1 MLLVALTGSIAT
13 GKTVVAA
20 VFKELGCY
28 VLSSDTIAH
37 ELILP
42 QNPAWKKII
51 ARFGDKIL
59 NQDQTINRK
68 KLGKLIFSN
77 NKDRQF
83 LNSLLHPLVMGEKNK
98 IILSLKKEKKYRIFI
113 SEAALTIEAGLTDFF
128 DKIVVT
134 YCRSATQIQ
143 RLQERDSISKK
154 EALSRIS
161 SQMPQKDKIKVADY
175 VINTSGNLRKTIEET
190 ERIYR
195 YLLQDFQLQYGKLET
210 PGKIY

>member
-13 GKTVVAA
+13 GKSVVAA

-28 VLSSDTIAH
+28 ISSSDTIAH

-51 ARFGDKIL
+51 ARFGNKIL
-59 NQDQTINRK
+59 NQDQTINRN
-68 KLGKLIFSN
+68 KLGNLIFSN
-77 NKDRQF
+77 KEDRQF
-83 LNSLLHPLVMGEKNK
+83 LNSLLHPLVMERK
-98 IILSLKKEKKYRIFI
+98 IKLIQSLKKEKKYRIFI

-128 DKIVVT
+128 DKIIVT
-134 YCRSATQIQ
+134 YCRNATQIQ
-143 RLQERDSISKK
+143 RLQKRDNISRK

-175 VINTSGNLRKTIEET
+175 TINTSGNLRKTIEET
-190 ERIYR
+190 EQVYR
-195 YLLQDFQLQYGKLET
+195 YLLQDFQLHYGKLET
-210 PGKIY
+210 PGKAD

>member
-13 GKTVVAA
+13 GKTIVAA

-51 ARFGDKIL
+51 SRLGDKIL
-59 NQDQTINRK
+59 NNDQTINRK

-77 NKDRQF
+77 NKERQF
-83 LNSLLHPLVMGEKNK
+83 LNSLLHPLIMDRKKN
-98 IILSLKKEKKYRIFI
+98 IIQSLKKEKKYRIFI
-113 SEAALTIEAGLTDFF
+113 SEAALTIEAGLIDFF
-128 DKIVVT
+128 DKIIVT
-134 YCRSATQIQ
+134 YCRSATQIK
-143 RLQERDSISKK
+143 RLQKRDEISKK

-161 SQMPQKDKIKVADY
+161 SQIPQKDKIKAADY
-175 VINTSGNLRKTIEET
+175 VIDTSGNLRKTIEET

-195 YLLQDFQLQYGKLET
+195 YLLLDFQLKYGKLET
-210 PGKIY
+210 PGKVD

>member
-28 VLSSDTIAH
+28 VSSSDTIAH

-59 NQDQTINRK
+59 NQDQRINRK

-83 LNSLLHPLVMGEKNK
+83 LNSLLHPLVMVERNK
-98 IILSLKKEKKYRIFI
+98 IILSLKKEKKYSIFI
-113 SEAALTIEAGLTDFF
+113 SETALTIEAGLTDFF
-128 DKIVVT
+128 DKIIVT
-134 YCRSATQIQ
+134 YCKNATQIQ
-143 RLQERDSISKK
+143 RLQKRDSISRK

-161 SQMPQKDKIKVADY
+161 SQLPQKDKIKAADY
-175 VINTSGNLRKTIEET
+175 VINTSGNLRRTIEET
-190 ERIYR
+190 EQVYR
-195 YLLQDFQLQYGKLET
+195 YLLQDFQLNYGKLET
-210 PGKIY
+210 PRKAD